1 MTAFAKG
8 NSQYLKYEY
17 KVSILSFVYS
27 ILIQSRVQQNSKL
40 EFQMRAHITR
50 KVKTAVCNIIETSYF
65 RKRGNMKF
73 IAHLQ
78 KVQRAKRCPRHQK
91 LSYIKTVI
99 VGPKY
104 LVIHTFAPFL
114 HTCSSS
120 STHTE
125 YVWNCHQYI
134 SAKHFL
140 CVFLHSK
147 TAYGLVSTRNI
158 NSPMAN
164 RKMKYICVKDLYIYV
179 LYRQVFIVIL
189 YLMLHLSTRTST
201 KFLFL

>member
-50 KVKTAVCNIIETSYF
+50 KVKTAVCNIIRTSYF

-73 IAHLQ
+73 ITHLQ
-78 KVQRAKRCPRHQK
+78 KVQRAKGCPRHQK

-120 STHTE
+120 STHIHNMYGIATSI
-125 YVWNCHQYI
+125 YPPNISFVYSYI
-134 SAKHFL
+134 PKQRTVQS
-140 CVFLHSK
+140 
-147 TAYGLVSTRNI
+147 
-158 NSPMAN
+158 
-164 RKMKYICVKDLYIYV
+164 
-179 LYRQVFIVIL
+179 RQETLI
-189 YLMLHLSTRTST
+189 HLWLIER
-201 KFLFL
+201 